1 MEDLK
6 EIFAENLIK
15 LRKEVKLTQA
25 ELAEKINYSDKAVS
39 KWERGESV
47 PDISVLKTIADLF
60 GVTVDFLITK
70 HDESKDV
77 TEELAYVKNIK
88 KKNRLIIT
96 LLPIV
101 AIFAISTVIFVAL
114 QKATPSPQN
123 AIYCYVLPLPL
134 CALIAFI
141 FSAIWAKRVL
151 KFILLS
157 LFIWLLV
164 LDAYFIVGFLVEFY
178 GLIFVIGVPAE
189 IVIMM
194 SFGIIQH
201 KPRIK

>member
-6 EIFAENLIK
+6 DIFAKNLIK

-47 PDISVLKTIADLF
+47 PDISVLKAIADLF
-60 GVTVDFLITK
+60 GVTVDYLINEHNENTSAT
-70 HDESKDV
+70 DE
-77 TEELAYVKNIK
+77 TTYVKNIR
-88 KKNRLIIT
+88 KKNRIYIT

-101 AIFAISTVIFVAL
+101 AIFAVSTFVFVAL
-114 QKATPSPQN
+114 QKSAPSAFN
-123 AIYCYVLPLPL
+123 AIYCYVLPLPV
-134 CALIAFI
+134 CALLAFI
-141 FSAIWAKRVL
+141 FSAVWANRLL
-151 KFILLS
+151 KFIFLS
-157 LFIWLLV
+157 LFIWLLI
-164 LDAYFIVGFLVEFY
+164 LDAFFIVGITVDFY
-178 GLIFVIGVPAE
+178 GLIFVVGVPIE

-194 SFGIIQH
+194 SFGIIKH